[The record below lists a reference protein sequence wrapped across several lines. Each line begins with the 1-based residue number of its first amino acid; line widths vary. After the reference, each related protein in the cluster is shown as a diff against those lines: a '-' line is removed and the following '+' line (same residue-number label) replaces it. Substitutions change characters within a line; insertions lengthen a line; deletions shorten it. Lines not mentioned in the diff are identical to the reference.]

1 MQVKRSQTLPPQ
13 KTVLFICTGNACRSQ
28 MAEAL
33 LRHTAGDKF
42 EALSAGTRPA
52 GFVHPLALKTLES
65 MGVSTAGLES
75 KHVEELTDRPINIAI
90 TVCDNAAAEC
100 PTTLAADLQAHWA
113 LPDPSF
119 YQGTDEER
127 LEFCSSV
134 AERLLK
140 KIKGLAKMQ
149 FEKQSREQLSLILKQ
164 LADI

>member
-1 MQVKRSQTLPPQ
+1 MPPR

-33 LRHTAGDKF
+33 LRHTAGEKF

-65 MGVSTAGLES
+65 MGVPTDGLVS
-75 KHVEELTDRPINIAI
+75 KHVEDLTDRPINIAI
-90 TVCDNAAAEC
+90 TVCDNASAEC
-100 PTTLAADLQAHWA
+100 PPSLAADIQAHWA

-119 YQGTDEER
+119 LAGTEEER
-127 LEFCSSV
+127 LDFCGSV
-134 AERLLK
+134 AERILK
-140 KIKGLAKMQ
+140 KIKGLSKLR
-149 FEKQSREQLSLILKQ
+149 FEEHSKEQLSLILKQ

>member
-1 MQVKRSQTLPPQ
+1 MPPR

-33 LRHTAGDKF
+33 LRHTAGEKF

-100 PTTLAADLQAHWA
+100 PPTLAADIQAHWA

-119 YQGTDEER
+119 YQGTEEER
-127 LEFCSSV
+127 LEFCGSV
-134 AERLLK
+134 AERILK
-140 KIKGLAKMQ
+140 KIRGLAKLR
-149 FEKQSREQLSLILKQ
+149 FEEHSKEQISLILKQ